1 MAKWSARNNRCDAI
15 AVSTLL
21 NSENMNHNAVK
32 LVQESWTRVE
42 NLGPTAA
49 ELFHS
54 NLLLQRPWLTAL
66 YQGYV
71 DDRDA
76 MVLKT
81 FGRALRGMENL
92 HTHTPLLMQIG
103 RINAQ
108 CGVQSHHY
116 PYFEVALSQTLGQVL
131 GDAYSGR
138 LREAWSAVFGAMTR
152 LMLAGANGD
161 DAVTVA
167 VRQQAADRRSQRRRS
182 AMDMGGNRGYHRRT
196 GPETNR
202 RALHMPAVRRGA

>member
-1 MAKWSARNNRCDAI
+1 
-15 AVSTLL
+15 
-21 NSENMNHNAVK
+21 MNHHAVK
-32 LVQESWTRVE
+32 LVQESWSRVE
-42 NLGPTAA
+42 NLGPSAA

-54 NLLLQRPWLTAL
+54 NLLLQRPWLVAL

-71 DDRDA
+71 DDRDT

-92 HTHTPLLMQIG
+92 EAHTPLLMQIG

-131 GDAYSGR
+131 GDAYSGQ
-138 LREAWSAVFGAMTR
+138 LREAWSSVFGTMTR

-161 DAVTVA
+161 EASTVA
-167 VRQQAADRRSQRRRS
+167 IRRQGNERRNLRRRS
-182 AMDMGGNRGYHRRT
+182 AMDLGGNRGYHRRT
-196 GPETNR
+196 GAETNR
-202 RALHMPAVRRGA
+202 RVLHAAAVRRGS

>member
-1 MAKWSARNNRCDAI
+1 MNN
-15 AVSTLL
+15 
-21 NSENMNHNAVK
+21 NAVK
-32 LVQESWTRVE
+32 LVQDSWTRVE
-42 NLGPTAA
+42 NLGPSAA

-71 DDRDA
+71 DDRDT
-76 MVLKT
+76 MVIKT

-92 HTHTPLLMQIG
+92 EAHTPTLMQIG

-131 GDAYSGR
+131 GDAYNNQ
-138 LREAWSAVFGAMTR
+138 LREAWSSVFGTMTR

-161 DAVTVA
+161 DASTVA
-167 VRQQAADRRSQRRRS
+167 VRRQGSDRRNQRRRS
-182 AMDMGGNRGYHRRT
+182 AMDLGGKRGYHRRT
-196 GPETNR
+196 GSETNR
-202 RALHMPAVRRGA
+202 RVHHVTAVRRGT